1 MSDTVNISDSED
13 IGSAH
18 ILKSTPRPEWL
29 KLILEEDR
37 PATSEPAWVI
47 RTSYILDTVNNWAN
61 ALATTYQALAENSL
75 LEKTGDMRMFMN
87 WNCQKMGKTELTQ
100 ADLEDQIDWT
110 NPEGD
115 QVRIDISKRPLP
127 LSSPPS
133 HVTIQTR
140 FFFNKD
146 LDYLRY
152 GNKGCRQALLISKMK
167 AARYHDF
174 GLELLV
180 LEHMWINDVCTYD
193 ISAFYGIS
201 YWWFNRQ
208 KFYIDRH
215 TADSSRKAVKTHMR
229 ILSDV
234 SIKAYSRYGYDY
246 LKEIT
251 LRIAD
256 YQEYTIAEKV

>member
-1 MSDTVNISDSED
+1 MTLALQAHHSPQLHIEDIPIPDTASISDLED
-13 IGSAH
+13 SGYAH
-18 ILKSTPRPEWL
+18 LLNIKPRPEWL
-29 KLILEEDR
+29 KPIPEDDR
-37 PATSEPAWVI
+37 PATLEPAWVI
-47 RTSYILDTVNNWAN
+47 LTSHIPD
-61 ALATTYQALAENSL
+61 AT
-75 LEKTGDMRMFMN
+75 FMN
-87 WNCQKMGKTELTQ
+87 WYCHKMGKTELTQ
-100 ADLEDQIDWT
+100 VDFKGQAYKVVKAFYPDVGHLQ
-110 NPEGD
+110 
-115 QVRIDISKRPLP
+115 IDISRPLP

-133 HVTIQTR
+133 HVTIQTQ